1 MAKIDSFLVE
11 QNILSI
17 LFKKPRLIYNVTSQ
31 IKPEYFSDNPN
42 RKQNKAIFMCMDFIS
57 RKNDVEDLQF
67 DSMTILSVVSKHKK
81 LAESL
86 KRIFPKQEDFIH
98 YIESL
103 KDSPIDPS
111 NLNIHLEELK
121 KINIA
126 NDLQN
131 DVGRY
136 LDNLPETYKKMD
148 QDEII
153 RGIETEVLEITNKY
167 NANEQQTY
175 ISANKDRLE
184 RYKNYKPNNNKF
196 TGLPTPF
203 HSLNKFTGGLL
214 REGSVTVVNAKSNV
228 GKSLILKDIA
238 VFLAIEHNIPVYFAT
253 NEMVISSNEH
263 RIIKHLSGLPMIIIE
278 NRLYNSERETIEVKG
293 KKYDTKTC
301 RKKVLK
307 AVKRI
312 DDAPIYF
319 DQIRAYT
326 PAILAQ
332 RARYFKRRHNI
343 QAMVFDYVKESSS
356 PEAQDKALRH
366 FLGSVVNTLKTEVA
380 DKLGIPVVSA
390 SQANQ
395 HNVLMPNESSD
406 IWRFSTAFLILRKLK
421 EKDKQGFEGDYALS
435 VSKNRYGRVHPD
447 PINNYFSLDL
457 NEEKLCFEEVEY

>member
-1 MAKIDSFLVE
+1 LAKIDSFLVE

-67 DSMTILSVVSKHKK
+67 DSMTILSVVNKHKK

-103 KDSPIDPS
+103 KESPIDPS

-136 LDNLPETYKKMD
+136 LDNLPENYKKMD

-153 RGIETEVLEITNKY
+153 RGVETEVLEITNKY
-167 NANEQQTY
+167 NADEQQTY

-184 RYKNYKPNNNKF
+184 RYKNYKPNNNDYS
-196 TGLPTPF
+196 GLPTPF
-203 HSLNKFTGGLL
+203 DKLNKFTGGVL
-214 REGSVTVVNAKSNV
+214 RKGSVTVVNAKSNV
-228 GKSLILKDIA
+228 GKSLLLKNVA
-238 VFLAIEHNIPVYFAT
+238 VFLAIEHNIPVYFGA
-253 NEMVISSNEH
+253 NEMRVREVEQRVIAERAN
-263 RIIKHLSGLPMIIIE
+263 LPMIIIE
-278 NRLYNSERETIEVKG
+278 NNLYNSDRDTIKVNGET
-293 KKYDTKTC
+293 YDTKTC
-301 RKKVLK
+301 KKKVLD
-307 AVKRI
+307 AVKEL
-312 DDAPIYF
+312 DDAPLYL
-319 DQIRAYT
+319 DQVRGYDAT
-326 PAILAQ
+326 VLAQ

-343 QAMVFDYVKESSS
+343 SVFIWDYVRESNS
-356 PEAQDKALRH
+356 PEAQKKPLRL
-366 FLGSVVNTLKTEVA
+366 FLGGIIESMKEDIA
-380 DKLGIPVVSA
+380 DRLGISVLTA

-395 HNVLMPNESSD
+395 HNVLAPNESAD
-406 IWRFSTAFLILRKLK
+406 IWRFSTAFLVLRKLK

-435 VSKNRYGRVHPD
+435 VVKNRYGKVHPD
-447 PINNYFSLDL
+447 PLNNYFSLDL
-457 NEEKLCFEEVEY
+457 NVGRLRFEEVEY

>member
-1 MAKIDSFLVE
+1 LAKIDSFLVE

-31 IKPEYFSDNPN
+31 IKPGYFSDNPN

-67 DSMTILSVVSKHKK
+67 DSMTILSVVNKHKK

-103 KDSPIDPS
+103 KESPIDPS

-136 LDNLPETYKKMD
+136 LDNLPENYKKMD

-153 RGIETEVLEITNKY
+153 RGVETEVLEITNKY
-167 NANEQQTY
+167 NADEQQTF

-184 RYKNYKPNNNKF
+184 RYKNYKPNNNEF
-196 TGLPTPF
+196 VGLPTPF
-203 HSLNKFTGGLL
+203 PMLNKFTGGLL
-214 REGSVTVVNAKSNV
+214 RKGSVTVINARSNV
-228 GKSLILKDIA
+228 GKSLIVKNIA
-238 VFLAIEHNIPVYFAT
+238 VFLAIEHNIPVYLGT
-253 NEMVISSNEH
+253 TETLPIENEH
-263 RIIKHLSGLPMIIIE
+263 RILKELTGLPMIIIE
-278 NRLYNSERETIEVKG
+278 NNLYNSKRETIEVDG
-293 KKYDTKTC
+293 KTYDTETC
-301 RKKVLK
+301 RKKVLN
-307 AVKRI
+307 AVKKL
-312 DDAPIYF
+312 DEAPIYF
-319 DQIRAYT
+319 DQIRGYDAT
-326 PAILAQ
+326 VLAQ

-343 QAMVFDYVKESSS
+343 KLFAFDYIKESSS
-356 PEAQDKALRH
+356 PEAQKKPLRL
-366 FLGSVVNTLKTEVA
+366 FLAEVTEVLKEQVA
-380 DKLGIPVVSA
+380 DKLEIPVLTC

-406 IWRFSTAFLILRKLK
+406 IWRFSTAFLVLRKLK
-421 EKDKQGFEGDYALS
+421 EKDKQGFEGDYGIS
-435 VSKNRYGRVHPD
+435 VTKNRYGKVHPD
-447 PINNYFSLDL
+447 PMNNRFSLDL
-457 NEEKLCFEEVEY
+457 NVDKLRFEEVEY